1 MYREGVVRKMIGYA
15 RFDTYDQL
23 DIIKRIHKHN
33 LLALYQ
39 NYFQPSQKLI
49 SKERIGARVKK
60 KYDVAQTPCQR
71 LLSRPEISEET
82 KDVLRNTFQELNP
95 VHLLRSI

>member
-1 MYREGVVRKMIGYA
+1 MIGYA

-23 DIIKRIHKHN
+23 DIIKRIHN

-39 NYFQPSQKLI
+39 NNFQPSQKLV

-82 KDVLRNTFQELNP
+82 KDSLRKTFLGLNAAQ
-95 VHLLRSI
+95 LLRSIQSLISELYHS